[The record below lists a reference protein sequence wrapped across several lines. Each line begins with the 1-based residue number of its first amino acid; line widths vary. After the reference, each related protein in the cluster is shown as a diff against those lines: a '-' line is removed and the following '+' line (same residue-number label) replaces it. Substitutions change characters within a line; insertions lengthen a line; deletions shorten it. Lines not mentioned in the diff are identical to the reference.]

1 MDYPMGR
8 DPLDLISK
16 VKPKTFCDSF
26 EEQLEISEKKYGEN
40 LHFTFGYNEV
50 EAIVEKA
57 DIYPEEI
64 RRRVI
69 DVVMEMKRRYSYLF
83 SSRI

>member
-1 MDYPMGR
+1 M
-8 DPLDLISK
+8 
-16 VKPKTFCDSF
+16 
-26 EEQLEISEKKYGEN
+26 YGEN
-40 LHFTFGYNEV
+40 IHFTFGYNEV
-50 EAIVEKA
+50 ESIVEKA

-83 SSRI
+83 T

>member
-1 MDYPMGR
+1 MEYPLTR
-8 DPLDLISK
+8 APLEWIPK

-26 EEQLEISEKKYGEN
+26 QEQMEIAEKLYGEN
-40 LHFTFGYNEV
+40 LHFSFGYNEV
-50 EAIVEKA
+50 ETVMEKTA
-57 DIYPEEI
+57 IYPEEI

-83 SSRI
+83 ICE

>member
-1 MDYPMGR
+1 M
-8 DPLDLISK
+8 
-16 VKPKTFCDSF
+16 
-26 EEQLEISEKKYGEN
+26 YGEN